1 MARVTVN
8 LHGEI
13 AERIFTDRVFLKGN
27 TVKEIFKQLENL
39 YPELVNDI
47 RFRRVVCIIN
57 GRNIETLNRE
67 NTKLEDFDLVDI
79 TLKGSLIDFSHR
91 MAADNKSEC

>member
-39 YPELVNDI
+39 YLELVNDI

-57 GRNIETLNRE
+57 GRNIETLNGE

-79 TLKGSLIDFSHR
+79 TLKGSLIDFFPP
-91 MAADNKSEC
+91 DGGG